1 MSYAL
6 ALNSTNVTGSNN
18 SVLQYTFASGSFV
31 AKNAE
36 IALSSASIPYSWYN
50 VTPIYNNQSFYL
62 VFPVGATSV
71 ILTITLPAG
80 YYAINDIQEYI
91 QQQCIANN
99 LYLVDASGN
108 YVYYVYMS
116 YNVNYYKIQVLLSAV
131 PTTLPS
137 GWSKP
142 TAGTGGWS
150 TALPSTGYTP
160 QLFLPTTGSI
170 STIIGFNTGVYF
182 PSVMTTSSQSFLSTS
197 TPNGSTVNS
206 IVCRCSIVK
215 NDIGSP
221 TDILDAINITVPFG
235 SAITYEPSFERWV
248 KINDGTYSNIT
259 LTLCDQNF
267 NTVYA
272 RDPNMSITLLIR
284 NGKK

>member
-6 ALNSTNVTGSNN
+6 ALNSTNVTGPTN
-18 SVLQYTFASGSFV
+18 SVLQYTFVNGSFV

-50 VTPIYNNQSFYL
+50 VSTHYNNQNFSL
-62 VFPVGATSV
+62 VFPVGASTTT
-71 ILTITLPAG
+71 IPITLPAG
-80 YYAINDIQEYI
+80 YYDVTDIQEYI

-99 LYLVDASGN
+99 LYLVDNAGN

-116 YNVNYYKIQVLLSAV
+116 YNVNYYKIQVLFSAV

-142 TAGTGGWS
+142 TAGGGGWG
-150 TALPSTGYTP
+150 TALPSTGRTP
-160 QLFLPTTGSI
+160 QLVLPATGSI
-170 STIIGFNTGVYF
+170 STILGFVAGASY
-182 PSVMTTSSQSFLSTS
+182 PSALSTSSQSILSTL
-197 TPNGSTVNS
+197 TPNGSTVNG
-206 IVCRCSIVK
+206 IVCRCSIVR
-215 NDIGSP
+215 NEIGSP
-221 TDILDAINITVPFG
+221 TDILDAINISVPFG

-248 KINDGTYSNIT
+248 KISDGTYSNIT

-267 NTVYA
+267 NTIYA
-272 RDPNMSITLLIR
+272 RDSNISITLLIR
-284 NGKK
+284 NRNN